1 MTTYARGKKWADAG
15 VEVNERRRAQ
25 PEDRQFQLEAEFG
38 MTGDQPAAV
47 SRLTDGVE
55 KGIPRQSLMGVTGSG
70 KTFTMANV
78 VQQVQKPTLVMAH
91 NKTLAAQ
98 LASEFKEFFPH
109 NAVEYFVSYYD
120 YYQPEA
126 YVPQSDTY
134 IEKDS
139 SVNEE
144 LDKLR
149 LSATTS
155 LLTRRDVLIVAS
167 VSCIYG
173 LGDPQDYFNLV
184 AQVKVG
190 EIRNRSQLV
199 RQLVDMQY
207 DRNDLDLS
215 RAKFRVRGDV
225 LELVPA
231 YEEAAVRIQFFGDE
245 VERIVQLDPLTG
257 EMLAELP
264 QVAIYP
270 ANHFVTTKD
279 KLDLAVEGIREEL
292 EWRLRELRDTGKIL
306 EAARL
311 ESRTNYD
318 LEMLQETGFCSG
330 VENYARHLSQRPA
343 GSAPWTLLDYF
354 PEDYLL
360 FVDESHMTL
369 PQVRGMYHGDI
380 SRKKTLVEFGF
391 RLPSAL
397 DNRPLNFEEYES
409 RINQVVYVSATPGP
423 FELQHSRQ
431 VVEQVIR
438 PTGLLDPTIEVLPTT
453 GQIDDLLWRI
463 KDRVQRAERVLVTT
477 LTKRMAEELADYLS
491 EMGIRNTYLHSD
503 IETLDRIEILRDLR
517 LGVYDV
523 IVGINLL
530 REGLDLPEVS
540 MVAILDA
547 DKEGYLR
554 SETSMIQTIG
564 RAARH
569 ANGHVVMYADRMTDS
584 MQKAIDETSRRRQ
597 LQTEHNQRH
606 GIEPQSIQKEVHDI
620 TEGIKAIAEN
630 RARYNTVRKEMSRA
644 DMFKGGQGP
653 GSADE
658 GRRQIAPVREG
669 GPVPRRDFRV
679 APSAGRGGKDTGSG
693 WRLELAS
700 LLLQRPN
707 VVDHVP
713 DLLFR
718 KLTAQGS
725 HPRTGNAVSNET
737 EQVGFRV
744 QRYVNHQVCGWRV
757 QRRPRRPVPPAPL
770 AVAGLA
776 DLHVSCRPRLQRCRR
791 RREGVQQYFVPSD
804 TELGVEQQHQTGGGA
819 SHTGGHHPCAG
830 AGEPSRPAATR
841 SLRTESPRP
850 VARLPAADYAVSGE
864 GEIAA
869 LPAAPV
875 ASASNRKAVRASKA
889 SGRRTTSSACH
900 TPAMLS

>member
-1 MTTYARGKKWADAG
+1 MTIYARGKKWAEAG
-15 VEVNERRRAQ
+15 KQVNERRNAE
-25 PEDRQFQLEAEFG
+25 PEDRPFQLTAEFG
-38 MTGDQPAAV
+38 MTGDQPGAV
-47 SRLTDGVE
+47 DRLSDGLE
-55 KGIPRQSLMGVTGSG
+55 KGQDRQTLLGVTGSG
-70 KTFTMANV
+70 KTFTMANI
-78 VQQVQKPTLVMAH
+78 VQQVQRPTLVMAH

-98 LASEFKEFFPH
+98 LAQEFKEFFPH

-173 LGDPQDYFNLV
+173 LGDPNDYFNLV

-190 EIRNRSQLV
+190 EIRSRSQLV

-257 EMLAELP
+257 ELLAELP

-270 ANHFVTTKD
+270 ANHFVTTKE
-279 KLDLAVEGIREEL
+279 KLDLAVAGIREEL

-330 VENYARHLSQRPA
+330 VENYARHLSQRPV

-354 PEDYLL
+354 PDDYLL

-369 PQVRGMYHGDI
+369 PQVRGMYGGDM

-397 DNRPLNFEEYES
+397 DNRPLNFDEYEDH
-409 RINQVVYVSATPGP
+409 INQVVYVSATPGP
-423 FELQHSRQ
+423 YELQQSRH

-438 PTGLLDPTIEVLPTT
+438 PTGLLDPTLEVLPTK
-453 GQIDDLLWRI
+453 GQIDDLLARI
-463 KDRVQRAERVLVTT
+463 KERVEKAERVLVTT

-540 MVAILDA
+540 LVAILDA

-554 SETSMIQTIG
+554 SDTSMIQTIG

-569 ANGHVVMYADRMTDS
+569 ANGHVVMYADKITDS
-584 MQKAIDETSRRRQ
+584 MKRAIDETARRRL
-597 LQTEHNQRH
+597 LQGEHNKRH

-630 RARYNTVRKEMSRA
+630 RSRYNVVRKEMSRA
-644 DMFKGGQGP
+644 DMFKVVKDLEVQMKDAAKGLQFEK
-653 GSADE
+653 AAQFRDE
-658 GRRQIAPVREG
+658 IFELRR
-669 GPVPRRDFRV
+669 
-679 APSAGRGGKDTGSG
+679 
-693 WRLELAS
+693 LLAIEE
-700 LLLQRPN
+700 
-707 VVDHVP
+707 
-713 DLLFR
+713 
-718 KLTAQGS
+718 KTM
-725 HPRTGNAVSNET
+725 
-737 EQVGFRV
+737 
-744 QRYVNHQVCGWRV
+744 
-757 QRRPRRPVPPAPL
+757 
-770 AVAGLA
+770 
-776 DLHVSCRPRLQRCRR
+776 
-791 RREGVQQYFVPSD
+791 
-804 TELGVEQQHQTGGGA
+804 
-819 SHTGGHHPCAG
+819 
-830 AGEPSRPAATR
+830 
-841 SLRTESPRP
+841 
-850 VARLPAADYAVSGE
+850 
-864 GEIAA
+864 
-869 LPAAPV
+869 APV
-875 ASASNRKAVRASKA
+875 AD
-889 SGRRTTSSACH
+889 
-900 TPAMLS
+900 